1 MPVFLVKSAGVYRTL
16 DERAEKFLK
25 EHTDNLIVIDVM
37 DYMIP
42 GLKPEFA
49 PLVAPIISTAVLN
62 GRLSKHIESYTG
74 HDLDMRRYYRQFAY

>member
-1 MPVFLVKSAGVYRTL
+1 MDQNEIYNKSEFFHGTLELVEKDMPVFLVKSAGVYRTL

-42 GLKPEFA
+42 GLKPEVCTISC
-49 PLVAPIISTAVLN
+49 PLL
-62 GRLSKHIESYTG
+62 
-74 HDLDMRRYYRQFAY
+74 